1 MGSIDWTENTMATV
15 VSRASQTSSG
25 IGFVVRNPTAGDAE
39 AWIDHAVAVMQ
50 ESDFTKTE
58 PEDLVSSLQEQEAWI
73 AAMNAHVG
81 NLALV
86 AEIEG
91 DLVGVLYCRAPTS
104 RRMAHVCAFA
114 MSVRRQWWGQGVG
127 TSLVQ
132 CLVDWARAHPE
143 IRKVTMRALVSN
155 ARALA
160 LYRKFGF
167 FVEGRFAEAIKA
179 GDGTF
184 VDDFEMGL
192 FVKPK

>member
-1 MGSIDWTENTMATV
+1 MARI
-15 VSRASQTSSG
+15 VSRAGKSPLG
-25 IGFVVRNPTAGDAE
+25 ELCMVRNPEIGDAQ
-39 AWIDHAVAVMQ
+39 AWIDHVHAVRQ

-58 PEDLVSSLQEQEAWI
+58 PEDLLSSVGEQETWI
-73 AAMNAHVG
+73 TAMNTNAG
-81 NLALV
+81 DLALV

-91 DLVGVLYCRAPTS
+91 HLVGILYCRAFTS

-132 CLVDWARAHPE
+132 CLVDWARANPQM
-143 IRKVTMRALVSN
+143 RKVTMRALVSN

-167 FVEGRFAEAIKA
+167 VVEGRFAEAIKA
-179 GDGTF
+179 SDGTF

>member
-1 MGSIDWTENTMATV
+1 MATV

-25 IGFVVRNPTAGDAE
+25 IGFVVRNPTVGDAE

-91 DLVGVLYCRAPTS
+91 HLVGILYCRAFTS

-132 CLVDWARAHPE
+132 CLVDWARALQGLG
-143 IRKVTMRALVSN
+143 R
-155 ARALA
+155 
-160 LYRKFGF
+160 
-167 FVEGRFAEAIKA
+167 FVEAHEKYELVLREGVTSTSPKSPFSIMRRICWVA
-179 GDGTF
+179 G
-184 VDDFEMGL
+184 
-192 FVKPK
+192 

>member
-39 AWIDHAVAVMQ
+39 AWI
-50 ESDFTKTE
+50 
-58 PEDLVSSLQEQEAWI
+58 

-91 DLVGVLYCRAPTS
+91 DLVGVLYCRASTS